1 VERASRL
8 VPCGEFERTPSISL
22 REHTHVTVS
31 HSHLIRDTSL
41 VIDLTSL
48 DDDDKQVEGSLALK
62 ISRKLYRYF
71 IKISSFLEKNTRQKK
86 NFHVDHL
93 RHRDV

>member
-22 REHTHVTVS
+22 REYTHVTVS
-31 HSHLIRDTSL
+31 RSHLTRDTSL

-62 ISRKLYRYF
+62 DFKKITRKFYKNQF
-71 IKISSFLEKNTRQKK
+71 IFREKHEAKEK
-86 NFHVDHL
+86 L
-93 RHRDV
+93 SC